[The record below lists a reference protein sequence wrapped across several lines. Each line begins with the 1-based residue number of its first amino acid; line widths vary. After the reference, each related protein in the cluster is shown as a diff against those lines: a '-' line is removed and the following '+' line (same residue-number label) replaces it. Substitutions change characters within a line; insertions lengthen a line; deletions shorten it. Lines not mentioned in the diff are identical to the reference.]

1 MPLLTV
7 FTAPKPFTNPHIAL
21 IQRNALRSWMA
32 LGPAVQI
39 ALIGQEQG
47 MTEVAR
53 EYGLLHLPEVQSNAL
68 GTPLVSSIFELGR
81 SVNSSPFLAY
91 VNADILL
98 FPETITAVEELG
110 KRMERFLLV
119 GQRWDLEV
127 KEALDFSGDWAAAL
141 RERMRRQGKLH
152 VRAGSDYFIFPR
164 QCFTEIPPFS
174 VGRAGWDN
182 WMIYFARK
190 QGWPVVDGSGKLD
203 VIHQSHDYSHL
214 PNGQPHYRLP
224 ETGENIRLAG
234 GRRTIFTLD
243 DATHEWEN
251 GSLRPVHI
259 TARRFFRGLEVFPL
273 LKHGNY
279 ALTQALFSLF
289 HPRRAFKERQRQRAM
304 AQAAA
309 QSEGNQGG
317 I

>member
-53 EYGLLHLPEVQSNAL
+53 EYGLLHLPEVQCNAL

-164 QCFTEIPPFS
+164 ECFTEIPPFS

-190 QGWPVVDGSGKLD
+190 QGWPVVDGSGMLD

-251 GSLRPVHI
+251 GNLRPVHI
-259 TARRFFRGLEVFPL
+259 TTRRFFRGLEVFPL

>member
-53 EYGLLHLPEVQSNAL
+53 EYGLLHLPKVQSNAL

-81 SVNSSPFLAY
+81 SVNSSPLLAY

-127 KEALDFSGDWAAAL
+127 KEALDFSSDWAAAL

-164 QCFTEIPPFS
+164 ECFTEIPPFS
-174 VGRAGWDN
+174 IGRAGWDN

-190 QGWPVVDGSGKLD
+190 QGWPVIDGSGMLD

-251 GSLRPVHI
+251 GSLQPVRI
-259 TARRFFRGLEVFPL
+259 TARRFFRNLEVFPL
-273 LKHGNY
+273 LKYGNY
-279 ALTQALFSLF
+279 ALTQILFSLF
-289 HPRRAFKERQRQRAM
+289 HPRRAFKERQRQRAL